1 MIRGAAH
8 RSQLLLDFCAI
19 PSSSDLRFTADFL
32 LGLFR
37 GLDRFESRR
46 IVNDGGLWKEWLA
59 QLVFNCSEPRKK
71 PLCSLPPSASQ
82 FVRMNGEEWGPA
94 RGPRVEVPYRY
105 LRALVCT
112 NEISRI
118 GFVSQTTKFSGHD
131 FCWTWPALGVMRDH
145 QSVPLFIR
153 YPPDPP
159 ISGKEARQC
168 EKRCHHKQTHHRSQ
182 APTRRRKKTTN
193 DTAIKL
199 IGAHWRCL
207 RTVRNFSRLQYK
219 KDAAVTS
226 RNERYR
232 SIVYFADSFRVAT

>member
-1 MIRGAAH
+1 MLANGDREGRGRGTIGTCAH
-8 RSQLLLDFCAI
+8 WFA
-19 PSSSDLRFTADFL
+19 
-32 LGLFR
+32 
-37 GLDRFESRR
+37 
-46 IVNDGGLWKEWLA
+46 
-59 QLVFNCSEPRKK
+59 
-71 PLCSLPPSASQ
+71 
-82 FVRMNGEEWGPA
+82 
-94 RGPRVEVPYRY
+94 
-105 LRALVCT
+105 

-153 YPPDPP
+153 YPP

-207 RTVRNFSRLQYK
+207 RTVPRYVTFLDSSTKKTRQSLRATRDTDRSSTLQILFEKLRSNCLRLLWSLCRRSFSSSYWPSFSAYRSLSTEKSNRNIGIRHK
-219 KDAAVTS
+219 HS
-226 RNERYR
+226 RNSKHHHKNLDPIKPDTSEK
-232 SIVYFADSFRVAT
+232 